1 MENLIK
7 DKHQE
12 ILQILSEECAEVIVE
27 VSKIKRFGNDYTA
40 LVKEMGDLV
49 AMIGI
54 MYQEG
59 MFTEEEIDLLSNEKM
74 KKLHKYSNIFK
85 EN

>member
-1 MENLIK
+1 MNIIE

-27 VSKIKRFGNDYTA
+27 VSKIKRFGNDYTS

-54 MYQEG
+54 MYHEG
-59 MFTEEEIDLLSNEKM
+59 MFTEEEIDKLSD
-74 KKLHKYSNIFK
+74 KKLKKLQKYSNIFK
-85 EN
+85 EA

>member
-1 MENLIK
+1 
-7 DKHQE
+7 
-12 ILQILSEECAEVIVE
+12 
-27 VSKIKRFGNDYTA
+27 
-40 LVKEMGDLV
+40 MGDLV

-59 MFTEEEIDLLSNEKM
+59 MFTEEEIDKLSD
-74 KKLHKYSNIFK
+74 KKLKKLQKYSNIFK

>member
-1 MENLIK
+1 MNIIE
-7 DKHQE
+7 DKQQE
-12 ILQILSEECAEVIVE
+12 ILQILAEECAEVIVE
-27 VSKIKRFGNDYTA
+27 VSKIKRFGNDYTS

-59 MFTEEEIDLLSNEKM
+59 MFTEEEIDKLSD
-74 KKLHKYSNIFK
+74 KKLKKLQKYSNIFK
-85 EN
+85 EA

>member
-1 MENLIK
+1 MNNIIE

-12 ILQILSEECAEVIVE
+12 ILQILAEECAEVIVE

-59 MFTEEEIDLLSNEKM
+59 MFTEEEIDKLSD
-74 KKLHKYSNIFK
+74 KKLKKLQKYSNIFK

>member
-40 LVKEMGDLV
+40 LGKRWV
-49 AMIGI
+49 
-54 MYQEG
+54 
-59 MFTEEEIDLLSNEKM
+59 TLL
-74 KKLHKYSNIFK
+74 L
-85 EN
+85 

>member
-1 MENLIK
+1 MNLIE

-12 ILQILSEECAEVIVE
+12 ILQILAEECAEVIVE
-27 VSKIKRFGNDYTA
+27 VSKIKRFGNDYTS

-49 AMIGI
+49 AMIGL
-54 MYQEG
+54 MHQEG
-59 MFTEEEIDLLSNEKM
+59 MFTEEEIDKLSNKKI